1 MDTLN
6 GPAAADESYFGV
18 SLPDNVVATKQCNRE
33 PCWNTLYRNQIDQI
47 IEKRLPTG
55 QSQTSVGEG
64 CSVEKQLLLK
74 YLINEQNIISL
85 ILSK

>member
-6 GPAAADESYFGV
+6 GPVDEAQFGV
-18 SLPDNVVATKQCNRE
+18 SSLKNGIVTKQCSME

-47 IEKRLPTG
+47 IEKRLTPG
-55 QSQTSVGEG
+55 HPQTIVGES

-74 YLINEQNIISL
+74 YLINEQHIISL
-85 ILSK
+85 VLSK